1 MMESGSLP
9 PGWAATTLDKL
20 TQERGRSIDPRR
32 APGST
37 FELYSVPSFDEGAP
51 ETVAGSEVGSSKQLV
66 ASGSVILCKINPRIN
81 RSWIVKP
88 KGAHEQIASTEWI
101 VFPPNGAFVADY
113 LRYFLQQQ
121 GLRNFLAANVSGVG
135 GSLMRVKPSTLKGYP
150 LPLAPIPEQQRIVEK
165 IETLFAELDKGEEA
179 VREVQKLLARYRQSM
194 LKAAVTGELTADW
207 RAANGPPKET
217 GEELLA
223 RVLKQRRE
231 SWQGRGRYKEPKEQ
245 NGKELPDLP
254 DGWAWVTVDQLLR
267 SDLSNG
273 RSVPDAEEGF
283 PVLRLTALK
292 QGLIDLKERK
302 IGAWDAESAS
312 NYLVHQHDVLVSRGN
327 GSKRLVGLGG
337 IVAECPDGIAYPD
350 TMIRIPP
357 LLEFVLPD
365 WFIQIWNSPFM
376 RAQIEAAA
384 KTTAGIYKINQGDIR
399 AFAIP
404 LPPLEEQN
412 AVAALVEEGLS
423 QTKVTENWCKT
434 ELKRST
440 ALRQSILKDA
450 FSGNLI
456 PQDPSDEPA
465 EELLERVRTERR
477 QKSKQA
483 QKKALA

>member
-1 MMESGSLP
+1 MEADGLP
-9 PGWAATTLDKL
+9 TGWTLARLDTAL
-20 TQERGRSIDPRR
+20 DSI
-32 APGST
+32 
-37 FELYSVPSFDEGAP
+37 
-51 ETVAGSEVGSSKQLV
+51 
-66 ASGSVILCKINPRIN
+66 
-81 RSWIVKP
+81 
-88 KGAHEQIASTEWI
+88 
-101 VFPPNGAFVADY
+101 
-113 LRYFLQQQ
+113 
-121 GLRNFLAANVSGVG
+121 VG
-135 GSLMRVKPSTLKGYP
+135 GGTPSKDVPAYFDGTIPLMTVKDMRVTRPSETGFNITKAALEDSSAKVVPADTVIIATRMGLGKVVRPKMDTAINQDLKALFPSEALDESFLEWWLHSVAHQIEAMGTGTTVKGVR
-150 LPLAPIPEQQRIVEK
+150 LNEIKALEIPLAPLPEQQRIVEK
-165 IETLFAELDKGEEA
+165 IETLLAELDKGEEA
-179 VREVQKLLARYRQSM
+179 LREVQKLLGRYRQSL

-207 RAANGPPKET
+207 RAANGKPQET
-217 GEELLA
+217 GQELLA

-254 DGWAWVTVDQLLR
+254 EGWAWVTVDQLLR

-357 LLEFVLPD
+357 LLDFVLPD

-477 QKSKQA
+477 RKSKQA